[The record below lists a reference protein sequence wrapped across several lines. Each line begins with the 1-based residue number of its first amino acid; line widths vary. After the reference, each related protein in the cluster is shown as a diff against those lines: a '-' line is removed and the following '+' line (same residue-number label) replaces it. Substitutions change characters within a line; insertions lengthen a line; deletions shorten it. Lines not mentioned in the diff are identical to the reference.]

1 MSVFL
6 RKLLPGGGT
15 DGHAVDLLQHFQSDT
30 CYCVVFM
37 CILCIPASALFRT
50 ATHQCPGPHPVP
62 PCPAEYIAAV
72 YAEMRQLEAQ
82 QTDGGSATY
91 TTPRT
96 LLSILRLSQSLAKLR
111 WVGVWCVHVMGR
123 GRVF

>member
-1 MSVFL
+1 MHMLGYSQA
-6 RKLLPGGGT
+6 
-15 DGHAVDLLQHFQSDT
+15 AVGKSPWS
-30 CYCVVFM
+30 
-37 CILCIPASALFRT
+37 IA
-50 ATHQCPGPHPVP
+50 G
-62 PCPAEYIAAV
+62 CPAEYIAAV

-111 WVGVWCVHVMGR
+111 CVW
-123 GRVF
+123 